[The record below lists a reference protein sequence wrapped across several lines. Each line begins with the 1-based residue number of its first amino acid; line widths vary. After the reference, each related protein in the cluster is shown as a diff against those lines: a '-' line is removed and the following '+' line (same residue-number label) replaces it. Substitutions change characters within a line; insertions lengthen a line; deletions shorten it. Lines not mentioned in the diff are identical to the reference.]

1 MSILEVRTDGSCMPN
16 PGDMGIGIVIYKGY
30 KRERCS
36 CQMDLNPKT
45 NMIRGARGCQKCGG
59 SGYIENR
66 MIEEAISQ
74 FIGYGTNNIA
84 EYTAFIRGLEEVK
97 KIKRPEDQVKIF
109 VDSLLVYKQIRGEW
123 KVKKQELKPLCE
135 RGKELIEEIV
145 NIEIIWIGREGNGK
159 ADRLA
164 REAIELKRIT
174 ERKEKDDRFK

>member
-1 MSILEVRTDGSCMPN
+1 MSILTVRTDGSCMPN
-16 PGDMGIGIVIYKGY
+16 PGNMGIGVIIHKEDG
-30 KRERCS
+30 
-36 CQMDLNPKT
+36 
-45 NMIRGARGCQKCGG
+45 
-59 SGYIENR
+59 
-66 MIEEAISQ
+66 MIEKAVSQ

-109 VDSLLVYKQIRGEW
+109 VDSLLVYKQTKGEW

-135 RGKELIEEIV
+135 RGKELIEEIE
-145 NIEIIWIGREGNGK
+145 NIEVICIGREGNGK

-174 ERKEKDDRFK
+174 EREERKGMKKMKNLTNEVKDKTFKDYEKKNR